1 LHQSNASCA
10 ASWGLGCLFL
20 SPDELAQVNHCRCTL
35 TEQDRTAIRST
46 IEKYRTSWL
55 ADNAAGV
62 PATFID
68 DSVLMPQ
75 GSTPAVGREAIRK
88 YWWPASG
95 PKTTI
100 TKLNIT
106 YEEIG
111 GECGTAYAEDEAR

>member
-1 LHQSNASCA
+1 MRGAIARVERVMCCIVGI
-10 ASWGLGCLFL
+10 GLLVSFARRAR
-20 SPDELAQVNHCRCTL
+20 PVNHCRCTL

-55 ADNAAGV
+55 ADNAGGV
-62 PATFID
+62 MATFTD
-68 DSVLMPQ
+68 DSVLMPAQ

-111 GECGTAYAEDEAR
+111 GRLR